1 MSPGQRSFQEGAGR
15 PAPGGEVLPPASAP
29 TPCAPGRAPAAPRAR
44 WGRLRGPPRGP
55 PGLGAVESKGP
66 GSTGRG
72 RRRCPAR
79 PGERER
85 GPAARSPGPRLQ
97 PGGLPARGLEPA
109 PEGAAGG
116 AGSGGERGGGGG
128 GGRSSARRLGVAAP
142 VRPGAWLRGRRQRVG
157 AAGAR
162 GLGAGSP
169 RVPVGTRRGRGGR
182 TRGGVGGPGL
192 QRPGFAAGMGCAA
205 AQVAGGLAACAGRV
219 SSVGPL

>member
-1 MSPGQRSFQEGAGR
+1 MVTDLPKVTQEPAGSPGQLSFQEGAGW
-15 PAPGGEVLPPASAP
+15 PAPRGEVLPARV
-29 TPCAPGRAPAAPRAR
+29 RAHSLRARPRPRRSRAR
-44 WGRLRGPPRGP
+44 WGRLRGPPGR
-55 PGLGAVESKGP
+55 GAVESQGP

-72 RRRCPAR
+72 RRRCTAR
-79 PGERER
+79 PGEREG

-116 AGSGGERGGGGG
+116 AGSGGERGGSG

-142 VRPGAWLRGRRQRVG
+142 VCPGALLRRRRQRVG

-162 GLGAGSP
+162 GSGAWSP

-182 TRGGVGGPGL
+182 TR
-192 QRPGFAAGMGCAA
+192 
-205 AQVAGGLAACAGRV
+205 
-219 SSVGPL
+219 